1 MPRPVAYKT
10 GTIQPPNTAK
20 QSNILVGVGPSNWGA
35 GAANATFYNGLDS
48 SYQYVIVKNS
58 AVPAM
63 WGTGDFT
70 TSSLL
75 TTINGL
81 PERVGQTRF
90 TDATTAISWSLASG
104 NYTILKNEQPYG
116 GPVTDGL
123 ILDFSPKV
131 NNYFANGDFA
141 YGTTIGWV
149 DYGGSPFIYDITN
162 DKPYVGSKS
171 TKALGNIGGGFTWG
185 RYTNPIYGPAG
196 LLVVGNTYTFSFWAK
211 IISGPNFAISWNNQ
225 NGSGET
231 NAWTSGANITN
242 TWTKVTQ
249 TFTYDAAR
257 LYFYIAGNYTGTTQY
272 ILTEF
277 QLEDGPTANA
287 FSSFPVTSA
296 GWSIPNN
303 GLLSSGSFS
312 LTNGAYFNA
321 GNNGNVFFDGIDDYV
336 NSGYDLSWNN
346 TNSISIEFWMN
357 PATISGGN
365 YGIMGKEYPNWE
377 WAFYQY
383 GTTLNLVYW
392 NTAGGHTNGMDF
404 SVNAF
409 PTANT
414 WYHVVYTWDGS
425 TSIFYVN
432 GVALGSRTATDPSI
446 NQNRSNNVM
455 FGGHTYVWGDYYWN
469 GKLGGVRF
477 YNKKLSTNEV
487 ENLYTAG
494 QPTYLPSQSI
504 VNQGLALYLDASNPN
519 SYPGSGATWND
530 LSGYGYNGTLTNGP
544 TYNSG
549 NGGSIVFDG
558 VDDYVACG
566 NLGTFNN
573 MSFQMFVKVLSNSGT
588 YRAFGGAIGAGND
601 YDTGFNIDM
610 QGGSSAA
617 FTNCSIEGGF
627 LRVGGGTNFMTSS
640 VSFGTWCN
648 ICFTVSPT
656 FIQFYLNG
664 VAQYGTTRLNNGSST
679 IGMNNLVLG
688 ARPYLLPNTSINANI
703 GDTQIYNRALTPT
716 EVLQNYNA
724 LKARYGL

>member
-20 QSNILVGVGPSNWGA
+20 QSNILVGIAPANWGA
-35 GAANATFYNGLDS
+35 GAANATFYNSLDS
-48 SYQYVIVKNS
+48 SYQYVIIKNS
-58 AVPAM
+58 NPPVM
-63 WGTGDFT
+63 WSTGDFT
-70 TSSLL
+70 TGSLL

-81 PERVGQTRF
+81 PDRVGQTRF

-104 NYTILKNEQPYG
+104 NYTILKNEQVYG
-116 GPVTDGL
+116 GPITDGL

-211 IISGPNFAISWNNQ
+211 IISGPNFTISWNNQ

-277 QLEDGPTANA
+277 QLEDGPTANT

-357 PATISGGN
+357 PSTISGGN
-365 YGIMGKEYPNWE
+365 YGIMGKEYPYWE

-383 GTTLNLVYW
+383 NTTLNLVYW
-392 NTAGGHTNGMDF
+392 NTDGGHTNGMDF

-432 GVALGSRTATDPSI
+432 GVALGSRTATNPSI
-446 NQNRSNNVM
+446 NQNRSEKVM
-455 FGGHTYVWGDYYWN
+455 FGGHTYVWGDSYWN

-477 YNKKLSTNEV
+477 YNKKLSVNDI

-504 VNQGLALYLDASNPN
+504 VNQGLTVYFDVSNPN
-519 SYPGSGATWND
+519 CYPGSGTTIYD
-530 LSGYGYNGTLTNGP
+530 LSGYSYNGTLVNGVSYD
-544 TYNSG
+544 TTSG
-549 NGGSIVFDG
+549 GALIFDG
-558 VDDYVACG
+558 VDDYVTFAPDYYGPNIKTVCVWGIIDDGYADGLRAIVG
-566 NLGTFNN
+566 NSVNGDDSLRLAGGSFYGSGSVYNLNGGNNNDYQYTYPNQLMINGTSSLPSVINN
-573 MSFQMFVKVLSNSGT
+573 NGLPILQVPNGRTLYQNFYV
-588 YRAFGGAIGAGND
+588 GAIGNKNLS
-601 YDTGFNIDM
+601 TISHLFNGRVLKGKIFRVALYNRQLTNAELKQNFD
-610 QGGSSAA
+610 A
-617 FTNCSIEGGF
+617 FKS
-627 LRVGGGTNFMTSS
+627 
-640 VSFGTWCN
+640 
-648 ICFTVSPT
+648 
-656 FIQFYLNG
+656 
-664 VAQYGTTRLNNGSST
+664 QYGF
-679 IGMNNLVLG
+679 
-688 ARPYLLPNTSINANI
+688 
-703 GDTQIYNRALTPT
+703 
-716 EVLQNYNA
+716 
-724 LKARYGL
+724 